1 MPKERTIATGF
12 RLPPDL
18 YWAFKQKAVER
29 QVNAT
34 EAIRLAVRE
43 WVDKEASAAQPRD
56 QAPGTPS
63 HLPRAGVRENPVAPS
78 NKSEY
83 AGKDPEIQK
92 WVGKLV
98 QVLESRQ
105 PAVIR
110 CVLTNLVAFSHFSV
124 VDQEGSDSADSTIQA
139 ENEDISRTIS
149 NLRRATERAKRSPE
163 GHKERGAK
171 TA

>member
-1 MPKERTIATGF
+1 MSKERTIATGF

-29 QVNAT
+29 QVNDTQAL
-34 EAIRLAVRE
+34 RLAIRE
-43 WVDKEASAAQPRD
+43 WVDKDASSALPHE
-56 QAPGTPS
+56 QASDSPS
-63 HLPRAGVRENPVAPS
+63 SLPRAGMQENPVAPK

-98 QVLESRQ
+98 QVLESRHS
-105 PAVIR
+105 AAIR
-110 CVLTNLVAFSHFSV
+110 VVLTTLVAFSRFSA

-139 ENEDISRTIS
+139 ENEDIARAIS
-149 NLRRATERAKRSPE
+149 NLRRATERAKRGTE

>member
-1 MPKERTIATGF
+1 MPKEPTITTGF
-12 RLPPDL
+12 RIPQSL
-18 YWAFKQKAVER
+18 YWDFKSKAVER
-29 QVNAT
+29 HVNDT
-34 EAIRLAVRE
+34 EALRLAIRE
-43 WVDKEASAAQPRD
+43 WIDKDASSALTRQEVSDTPSSLP
-56 QAPGTPS
+56 QTGTP
-63 HLPRAGVRENPVAPS
+63 ENTVAPK

-98 QVLESRQ
+98 QVLESRRSDAIR
-105 PAVIR
+105 AVLSI
-110 CVLTNLVAFSHFSV
+110 LVAFSRYSA

-139 ENEDISRTIS
+139 ENQDIARAVR
-149 NLRRATERAKRSPE
+149 NLRSATERAKRSTE

>member
-1 MPKERTIATGF
+1 MPKEETITTGF
-12 RLPPDL
+12 RIPKSL
-18 YWAFKQKAVER
+18 YWAFKHKAVER
-29 QVNAT
+29 RVNDT
-34 EAIRLAVRE
+34 EALRLAIRE
-43 WVDKEASAAQPRD
+43 WIDKDASSALPRD
-56 QAPGTPS
+56 QASDTPS
-63 HLPRAGVRENPVAPS
+63 DLPLAGTGENPVAPK

-110 CVLTNLVAFSHFSV
+110 CVLTNLVAFSHFSA

-139 ENEDISRTIS
+139 ENEDIARAIS

>member
-1 MPKERTIATGF
+1 MPSERTIATGF

-18 YWAFKQKAVER
+18 YWAFKGKAADR
-29 QVNAT
+29 QVNVT
-34 EAIRLAVRE
+34 EALRLAIRE
-43 WVDKEASAAQPRD
+43 WIDKDASSALPGEAAD
-56 QAPGTPS
+56 TPS
-63 HLPRAGVRENPVAPS
+63 QPPRENPVAPT

-105 PAVIR
+105 PAAIR
-110 CVLTNLVAFSHFSV
+110 AVLLNLVAFSRLSA
-124 VDQEGSDSADSTIQA
+124 VDQEGSESADSTIQA
-139 ENEDISRTIS
+139 ENENITRTIS
-149 NLRRATERAKRSPE
+149 NLRRATERAERGPE

-171 TA
+171 TS

>member
-1 MPKERTIATGF
+1 MPKEETITTGF
-12 RLPPDL
+12 RIPKSL
-18 YWAFKQKAVER
+18 YWAFKHKAVER
-29 QVNAT
+29 QVNDT
-34 EAIRLAVRE
+34 EALRLAIRE
-43 WVDKEASAAQPRD
+43 WINKDASSALPGG
-56 QAPGTPS
+56 QALDSPS
-63 HLPRAGVRENPVAPS
+63 SLPQADMQENPVAPK

-83 AGKDPEIQK
+83 PGKDPEIQK

-98 QVLESRQ
+98 QVLESRHS
-105 PAVIR
+105 AAIR
-110 CVLTNLVAFSHFSV
+110 VVLTTLVAFSRFSA

-139 ENEDISRTIS
+139 ENEDIARAIS

>member
-1 MPKERTIATGF
+1 MPNERTIATGF

-18 YWAFKQKAVER
+18 YWAFKGKAADR
-29 QVNAT
+29 QVNVT
-34 EAIRLAVRE
+34 EALRLAIRE
-43 WVDKEASAAQPRD
+43 WIDKDASSALPREAAD
-56 QAPGTPS
+56 TPS
-63 HLPRAGVRENPVAPS
+63 HPPRENPVAPT

-105 PAVIR
+105 PAAIR
-110 CVLTNLVAFSHFSV
+110 AVLLNLVAFSRLSA
-124 VDQEGSDSADSTIQA
+124 VDQEGSESADSTIQA
-139 ENEDISRTIS
+139 ENENITRTIS

-163 GHKERGAK
+163 GHKERGTK

>member
-1 MPKERTIATGF
+1 MGKEKTKATGY
-12 RLPPDL
+12 RLPETL
-18 YWAFKQKAVER
+18 YWEFKEKALER
-29 QVNAT
+29 RVHET
-34 EAIRLAVRE
+34 EALRLAIRE
-43 WVDKEASAAQPRD
+43 WIEKDASALPRD
-56 QAPGTPS
+56 QPGDTPS
-63 HLPRAGVRENPVAPS
+63 QPPGAGMQENPVAPT

-98 QVLESRQ
+98 QVLESRHSAAIR
-105 PAVIR
+105 AV
-110 CVLTNLVAFSHFSV
+110 LSSLVAFSRVSAL
-124 VDQEGSDSADSTIQA
+124 DQEGSDSADSTIQA
-139 ENEDISRTIS
+139 ENEDIARTIS